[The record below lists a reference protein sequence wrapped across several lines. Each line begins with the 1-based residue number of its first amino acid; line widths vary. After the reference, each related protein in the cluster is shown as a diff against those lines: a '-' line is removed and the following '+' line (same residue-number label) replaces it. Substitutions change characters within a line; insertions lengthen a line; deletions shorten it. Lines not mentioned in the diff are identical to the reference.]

1 MTKQEVVE
9 LMTILQANYPD
20 SFRGMSDA
28 AVKARVALWHDMFG
42 EYPKAVVQA
51 AAKAF
56 MATDTKGFMP
66 NVGQIM
72 EHIQR
77 IREPEGLTPAEA
89 WQIVYKALK
98 NSGYGAEEEFAK
110 LPREIQRFVRR
121 PEQLKEWAMM
131 DTEIVQSVIGSNF
144 QRSYKVRAEHDRD
157 MDKLPTDVKKFISDF
172 SGSMGMLESGDR
184 SKNGTS
190 GQLGQA
196 ELDAIARVMAQPL
209 EDCGEQNGL

>member
-77 IREPEGLTPAEA
+77 IREPEGLTPTEA
-89 WQIVYKALK
+89 WQLVYKALK
-98 NSGYGAEEEFAK
+98 NSAYGADEEFAK

-131 DTEIVQSVIGSNF
+131 DAEIVQSVIGSNF

-184 SKNGTS
+184 AKNGDS

-196 ELDAIARVMAQPL
+196 EIEAIHRVL
-209 EDCGEQNGL
+209 REG

>member
-1 MTKQEVVE
+1 MTKRETVE
-9 LMTILQANYPD
+9 LMTVLQANYPD

-28 AVKARVALWHDMFG
+28 AVGARVALWHDMFG

-77 IREPEGLTPAEA
+77 IREPERLTPAEA
-89 WQIVYKALK
+89 WQLVYKALK
-98 NSGYGAEEEFAK
+98 NSAYGAEEEFAK
-110 LPREIQRFVRR
+110 LPKEIQRFVRR
-121 PEQLKEWAMM
+121 PEQLREWAMM
-131 DTEIVQSVIGSNF
+131 DAETVQSVIGSNF
-144 QRSYKVRAEHDRD
+144 QRSYKVRVEHDRN
-157 MDKLPTDVKKFISDF
+157 MDKLPADVKKFISDF
-172 SGSMGMLESGDR
+172 SGSMGMLESGDQE
-184 SKNGTS
+184 KNGTS

-196 ELDAIARVMAQPL
+196 ELEAIQRVMTQPL
-209 EDCGEQNGL
+209 EDV